1 MSRLFDELQRRNVI
15 RVGIAYLAVAWLVLQ
30 IAEMLLPVYG
40 FTDVAIRNLVVILA
54 VGLLFALALAWI
66 FEWTP
71 KGIIK
76 ESATGVPAT
85 PADRSNKRLDQF
97 IIFMLVI
104 AVAFFAVDKFM
115 LDPARD
121 AREIEAA
128 TEKGRADALVES
140 YGDKSIAVL
149 AFADMSPAGD
159 QEYFSDGIAEELLN
173 LLATIRDL
181 RVISRSTAFTFK
193 GGNTSL
199 KEIAE
204 KLDVTY
210 ILEGSVRKAGDKI
223 RVTAQLIDARTD
235 THLWSETYDRTLD
248 DVFAIQDEISDSI
261 VEQLKLTI
269 LDGRPSTQ
277 RIDPKAYEKYLKALH
292 IVHTSNMSE
301 LRVAQSL
308 LNEVLKIAP
317 NYIPALNALG
327 RLYYRIPK
335 TEGISREQNTA
346 EIQALADRVVA
357 IDPNSSSALIWQGWL
372 AYTQNNWQEA
382 AGFYEKA
389 MRVDSNSTSLLRVL
403 VGFLTDIDRPDEAVA
418 LGKYLLLRDPACAV
432 CIQNLAYAFRA
443 SGKHEESAHTL
454 MSILAWHA
462 PAPHFYW
469 SLGVSWLVAGDPE
482 KALVAFEKES
492 ADSGRE
498 MGAIMALHDLDRH
511 DDFEARFSRYRIG
524 TGDAESIAR
533 IYAWIG
539 DKDRAF
545 EWLDKMIEVDGP
557 ELLRWLDTDLYA
569 KIKSDPRWR
578 AMRDEYGYYDAQFE
592 AVDFNYTLPSGASID

>member
-15 RVGIAYLAVAWLVLQ
+15 RVGIAYLAVAWLILQ
-30 IAEMLLPVYG
+30 VAELLLPIYG
-40 FTDVAIRNLVVILA
+40 FTVVAIRNLVVILA
-54 VGLLFALALAWI
+54 VGLLFALVLAWA

-76 ESATGVPAT
+76 ESSTGVSVA
-85 PADRSNKRLDQF
+85 PADGSNKRLDQF
-97 IIFMLVI
+97 IIFILVI
-104 AVAFFAVDKFM
+104 AVAFFAIDKFM

-121 AREIEAA
+121 ASEIEAA
-128 TEKGRADALVES
+128 TEKGRADALIES

-159 QEYFSDGIAEELLN
+159 HEYFADGIAEELLN
-173 LLATIRDL
+173 LLATINDL

-193 GGNTSL
+193 GGSASL

-210 ILEGSVRKAGDKI
+210 ILEGSVRKAGDEI

-269 LDGRPSTQ
+269 LDGKPSTQ
-277 RIDPKAYEKYLKALH
+277 RIDPKAYEKYLKAAH
-292 IVHTSNMSE
+292 IVHASNMSQ
-301 LRVAQSL
+301 LREAQSL
-308 LNEVLKIAP
+308 LNEVLEIAP
-317 NYIPALNALG
+317 DYIPALDALG

-335 TEGISREQNTA
+335 TEGLSSEQNTA
-346 EIQALADRVVA
+346 EIRALADRVVA
-357 IDPNSSSALIWQGWL
+357 IDPNSPSALIWQGWL

-389 MRVDSNSTSLLRVL
+389 MRVDSNNTSLLRVL
-403 VGFLTDIDRPDEAVA
+403 VAFLTDIDRPDEAVA
-418 LGKYLLLRDPACAV
+418 LGKYLLLRDPACSA
-432 CIQNLAYAFRA
+432 CIQNLAFAFRA

-454 MSILAWHA
+454 LSILAWHA
-462 PAPHFYW
+462 PTTYFYW
-469 SLGVSWLVAGDPE
+469 SLGVSWLVAGEPE
-482 KALVAFEKES
+482 KALAAFEKES
-492 ADSGRE
+492 ADGNRE

-511 DDFEARFSRYRIG
+511 EDFEARFSRYRNG
-524 TGDAESIAR
+524 VGNAESIAR

-539 DKDRAF
+539 DKDSAF

-557 ELLRWLDTDLYA
+557 EVLRWLDTDLYA
-569 KIKSDPRWR
+569 KVKSDPRWR
-578 AMRDEYGYYDAQFE
+578 AMRDEYGYGDTQFE
-592 AVDFNYTLPSGASID
+592 AVDFKYALPSGASID